1 MILKKTTQTI
11 NTLIATGEG
20 GATGYSI
27 LKIFR
32 ARRQPEQIFLPW
44 VTIGRLAATNRPLLR
59 SWGGGM
65 LGLGNG
71 GCGHDV
77 SWFYMVAA

>member
-1 MILKKTTQTI
+1 MANGAMILKKTTQTI

-32 ARRQPEQIFLPW
+32 ARRQPELS
-44 VTIGRLAATNRPLLR
+44 VSTNRPLLR